1 MAYENDAYEGFDAVI
16 GEEADEGGFV
26 ILPDGEYPFT
36 VTKMDKERFSGSEN
50 ISPCW
55 LAIVTLQVDG
65 GELGRANVFHR
76 LYMVKKQAWKVKQL
90 FVGVG
95 LVDKDAKSFAPPWN
109 QLIGASGVVKLGHHE
124 HNGKTYND
132 VDRILDPAAAAE
144 AAARQVSAQPAA
156 PTPPWGK

>member
-1 MAYENDAYEGFDAVI
+1 M
-16 GEEADEGGFV
+16 
-26 ILPDGEYPFT
+26 
-36 VTKMDKERFSGSEN
+36 
-50 ISPCW
+50 
-55 LAIVTLQVDG
+55 LALQVDG

-95 LVDKDAKSFAPPWN
+95 LVDKDVKSFAPPWN